1 MHNVTKVLPGRS
13 LNAFQDRSGIDF
25 ENSAKAHKFV
35 DIEASLAPFD
45 ATDEGLVLAICR
57 AEVRLS
63 QHEFL
68 AAGNQTFDYLNIRV
82 FER

>member
-1 MHNVTKVLPGRS
+1 MASVTRVLPGRS

-25 ENSAKAHKFV
+25 EDSAEAHEFV
-35 DIEASLAPFD
+35 DIETSLAPFD
-45 ATDEGLVLAICR
+45 ATDEGLVLTICR

-68 AAGNQTFDYLNIRV
+68 AAGNQTFDYLDIRV